1 MTAATMRMALTDLE
15 QSFGERPLF
24 RQGGII
30 REYKSVSRIQG
41 ESITAFV
48 RRFRPLERKA
58 G

>member
-15 QSFGERPLF
+15 ESFGERPLF

-30 REYKSVSRIQG
+30 REYKSVGRIQG

-48 RRFRPLERKA
+48 RRFRDC
-58 G
+58 